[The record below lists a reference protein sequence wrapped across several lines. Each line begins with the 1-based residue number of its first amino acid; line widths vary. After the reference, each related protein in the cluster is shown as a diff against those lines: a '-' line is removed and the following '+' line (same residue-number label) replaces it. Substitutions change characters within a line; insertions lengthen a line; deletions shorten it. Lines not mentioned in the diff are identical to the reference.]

1 MNKYNTRS
9 VNKKMKIFNSISS
22 KKQDLVSIEKD
33 KINLYVCGMTV
44 YDDCH
49 IGHARTFISFD
60 LFVRFF
66 SYLGYKV
73 NYVRNITDIE
83 DKIID
88 KAKLEKVSFSEISDR
103 FIFSM
108 HHDFSKLNLLSPKFE
123 PRASENI
130 PEILEMIEELEAKEF
145 AYSIDGG
152 DVYFDINSYEDYGK
166 LSKRKQK
173 ELESGSRVE
182 IDENKKNPN
191 DFVLWKRS
199 EEEPLFDS
207 KWGKGRPGWH
217 IECSAMSKK
226 FLGETFDIHGGGLD
240 LKFPHHENEIAQS
253 ECCSGKTLANHW
265 MHVAPLN
272 VNGKKMSKSLGNF
285 VTIKDVLKEYHPE
298 VLRMFFYLTHYRKP
312 INFNENS
319 INDAKNILDKLY
331 ESIRE
336 FDESKLEVDKSFSV
350 KFNNSLKDD
359 FNTPKAIKVLQ
370 EINQQINRQVSTD
383 NSDLRKLKNSLRSFA
398 NSIGLLLN
406 SAEDYFK
413 YSGDSE
419 LDDNKI
425 QEAIEE
431 RNEARANKNF
441 ALADS
446 IRKELLEKGISLED
460 KEGKT
465 YWKKK

>member
-1 MNKYNTRS
+1 
-9 VNKKMKIFNSISS
+9 
-22 KKQDLVSIEKD
+22 
-33 KINLYVCGMTV
+33 
-44 YDDCH
+44 
-49 IGHARTFISFD
+49 
-60 LFVRFF
+60 
-66 SYLGYKV
+66 
-73 NYVRNITDIE
+73 
-83 DKIID
+83 
-88 KAKLEKVSFSEISDR
+88 
-103 FIFSM
+103 M
-108 HHDFSKLNLLSPKFE
+108 HHDFRKLNLLSPKFE

-152 DVYFDINSYEDYGK
+152 DVYFNINSYEDYGK
-166 LSKRKQK
+166 LSKRDQK
-173 ELESGSRVE
+173 ALESGSRVE

-253 ECCSGKTLANHW
+253 ECCSGKTFANNW

-285 VTIKDVLKEYHPE
+285 VTIKDVLKKYHPE

-336 FDESKLEVDKSFSV
+336 FDEAKLEVDKSLSV
-350 KFNNSLKDD
+350 KFNNSLEDD
-359 FNTPKAIKVLQ
+359 FNTPKAIRVLQ
-370 EINQQINRQVSTD
+370 EINQQINRLVPLDDS
-383 NSDLRKLKNSLRSFA
+383 NLWKLKSSLRSFA
-398 NSIGLLLN
+398 NSIGLLLDSTEN
-406 SAEDYFK
+406 YFK

-419 LDDNKI
+419 LENEKI
-425 QEAIEE
+425 QEAIEQ
-431 RNEARANKNF
+431 RNEARVNKNF

>member
-1 MNKYNTRS
+1 
-9 VNKKMKIFNSISS
+9 MKIFNSISS

-130 PEILEMIEELEAKEF
+130 PEILEMIDELEAKDF

-312 INFNENS
+312 INFDENS

-370 EINQQINRQVSTD
+370 EINQQINRKVSTD

-413 YSGDSE
+413 YSGDLE
-419 LDDNKI
+419 LDDKKI
-425 QEAIEE
+425 QEAIEK

>member
-1 MNKYNTRS
+1 
-9 VNKKMKIFNSISS
+9 MKIFNSISS
-22 KKQDLVSIEKD
+22 KKEDLVSIEKD
-33 KINLYVCGMTV
+33 RINLYVCGMTV

-130 PEILEMIEELEAKEF
+130 PEILKMIEELEAKEF

-182 IDENKKNPN
+182 IDENKMNPN

-336 FDESKLEVDKSFSV
+336 FNESKLEVDKSFSV

>member
-1 MNKYNTRS
+1 
-9 VNKKMKIFNSISS
+9 
-22 KKQDLVSIEKD
+22 
-33 KINLYVCGMTV
+33 MTV

-319 INDAKNILDKLY
+319 INDAKNILDKFY

-336 FDESKLEVDKSFSV
+336 FDDSKLEVDKSFSV

-370 EINQQINRQVSTD
+370 EINQQINRQASTD
-383 NSDLRKLKNSLRSFA
+383 NSDSRKLKNSLRSFA

-413 YSGDSE
+413 YSGDLE
-419 LDDNKI
+419 LDDKKI
-425 QEAIEE
+425 QEAIEK

-446 IRKELLEKGISLED
+446 IRKELSEKGIFLED

>member
-1 MNKYNTRS
+1 
-9 VNKKMKIFNSISS
+9 MKIFNSISS
-22 KKQDLVSIEKD
+22 KKEDLVSIEKD
-33 KINLYVCGMTV
+33 RINLYVCGMTV

-319 INDAKNILDKLY
+319 INDAKNILDKFY

-383 NSDLRKLKNSLRSFA
+383 NSDFRKLKNSLRSFA

-419 LDDNKI
+419 LDDNEI
-425 QEAIEE
+425 QEAIEQ

-441 ALADS
+441 ALADT
-446 IRKELLEKGISLED
+446 IRNKLSEKGISLED

>member
-1 MNKYNTRS
+1 
-9 VNKKMKIFNSISS
+9 MKIFNSISS
-22 KKQDLVSIEKD
+22 KKEDLVLIEKD
-33 KINLYVCGMTV
+33 RINLYVCGMTV

>member
-1 MNKYNTRS
+1 
-9 VNKKMKIFNSISS
+9 MKIFNSISS
-22 KKQDLVSIEKD
+22 KKEDLVSIEKD
-33 KINLYVCGMTV
+33 RINLYVCGMTV

-108 HHDFSKLNLLSPKFE
+108 HHDFSKLNLLLPKFE

-199 EEEPLFDS
+199 DEEPLFDS

-460 KEGKT
+460 KQGKT

>member
-1 MNKYNTRS
+1 
-9 VNKKMKIFNSISS
+9 MKIFNSISS
-22 KKQDLVSIEKD
+22 KKEDLVSIEKD
-33 KINLYVCGMTV
+33 RINLYVCGMTV

-123 PRASENI
+123 PRASENL

-425 QEAIEE
+425 QAAIEE

>member
-1 MNKYNTRS
+1 
-9 VNKKMKIFNSISS
+9 MKIFNSISS

-33 KINLYVCGMTV
+33 RINLYVCGMTV

-130 PEILEMIEELEAKEF
+130 PEILKMIEELEAKEF

-199 EEEPLFDS
+199 DEEPLFDS

-285 VTIKDVLKEYHPE
+285 VTIKDVLKKYHPE

-336 FDESKLEVDKSFSV
+336 FDESKLEVDKSFSAE
-350 KFNNSLKDD
+350 FNNSLKDD

>member
-1 MNKYNTRS
+1 
-9 VNKKMKIFNSISS
+9 MKIFNSISS
-22 KKQDLVSIEKD
+22 KKEDLVSIEKD
-33 KINLYVCGMTV
+33 RINLYVCGMTV

-108 HHDFSKLNLLSPKFE
+108 HHDFSKLNLLLPKFE

-152 DVYFDINSYEDYGK
+152 DVYFDINSYDDYGK

-199 EEEPLFDS
+199 DEEPLFDS

-336 FDESKLEVDKSFSV
+336 FDESKLEVDKSFSAE
-350 KFNNSLKDD
+350 FNNSLKDD

>member
-1 MNKYNTRS
+1 
-9 VNKKMKIFNSISS
+9 MKIFNSISS

-123 PRASENI
+123 PRASENL

-199 EEEPLFDS
+199 DEEPTFDS

-319 INDAKNILDKLY
+319 INDAKNILDKFY

-336 FDESKLEVDKSFSV
+336 FDDSKLEVDKSFSV

>member
-1 MNKYNTRS
+1 
-9 VNKKMKIFNSISS
+9 MKIFNSISS

-441 ALADS
+441 DLADS

>member
-1 MNKYNTRS
+1 
-9 VNKKMKIFNSISS
+9 MKIFNSISS

-123 PRASENI
+123 PRASENL

-199 EEEPLFDS
+199 DEEPTFDS

-460 KEGKT
+460 KEEKT

>member
-1 MNKYNTRS
+1 
-9 VNKKMKIFNSISS
+9 MKIFNSISS
-22 KKQDLVSIEKD
+22 KKEDLVSIEKD
-33 KINLYVCGMTV
+33 RINLYVCGMTV

-319 INDAKNILDKLY
+319 INDAKNILDKFY

-336 FDESKLEVDKSFSV
+336 FDDSKLEVDKSFSV

-413 YSGDSE
+413 YSGDLE
-419 LDDNKI
+419 LDDKKI

-446 IRKELLEKGISLED
+446 IRKELSEKGIFLED

>member
-1 MNKYNTRS
+1 
-9 VNKKMKIFNSISS
+9 MKIFNSISS
-22 KKQDLVSIEKD
+22 KKEDLVLIEKD
-33 KINLYVCGMTV
+33 RINLYVCGMTV

-319 INDAKNILDKLY
+319 INDAKNILDKFY

-336 FDESKLEVDKSFSV
+336 FDDSKLEVDKSFSV

-370 EINQQINRQVSTD
+370 EINQQINRQASTD
-383 NSDLRKLKNSLRSFA
+383 NSDSRKLKNSLRSFA

-413 YSGDSE
+413 YSGDLE
-419 LDDNKI
+419 LDDKKI

-446 IRKELLEKGISLED
+446 IRKELSEKGISLED

>member
-1 MNKYNTRS
+1 
-9 VNKKMKIFNSISS
+9 MKIFNSISS

-123 PRASENI
+123 PRASENL

-199 EEEPLFDS
+199 DEEPLFDS

-285 VTIKDVLKEYHPE
+285 VTIKDVLKKYHPE
-298 VLRMFFYLTHYRKP
+298 VLRLFFYLTHYRKP

>member
-1 MNKYNTRS
+1 
-9 VNKKMKIFNSISS
+9 MKIFNSISS
-22 KKQDLVSIEKD
+22 KKEDLVSIEKD
-33 KINLYVCGMTV
+33 RINLYVCGMTV

-319 INDAKNILDKLY
+319 INDAKNILDKFY

-336 FDESKLEVDKSFSV
+336 FDDSKLEVDKSFSV

-370 EINQQINRQVSTD
+370 EINQQINRQASTD
-383 NSDLRKLKNSLRSFA
+383 NSDSRKLKNSLRSFA

-413 YSGDSE
+413 YSGDLE
-419 LDDNKI
+419 LDDKKI
-425 QEAIEE
+425 QEAIEK

>member
-1 MNKYNTRS
+1 
-9 VNKKMKIFNSISS
+9 MKIFNSISS

-103 FIFSM
+103 FILSM

-199 EEEPLFDS
+199 DEEPLFDS
-207 KWGKGRPGWH
+207 KWGKGRAGWH

-226 FLGETFDIHGGGLD
+226 FLGDTFDILGGGLD

-446 IRKELLEKGISLED
+446 IRKKLLEKGISLED

>member
-1 MNKYNTRS
+1 
-9 VNKKMKIFNSISS
+9 MKIFNSISS
-22 KKQDLVSIEKD
+22 KKEDLVSIEKD
-33 KINLYVCGMTV
+33 RINLYVCGMTV

-130 PEILEMIEELEAKEF
+130 PEILEMIDELEAKDF

-370 EINQQINRQVSTD
+370 EINQQINRKVSTD

-413 YSGDSE
+413 YSGDSK

-441 ALADS
+441 DLADS

>member
-1 MNKYNTRS
+1 
-9 VNKKMKIFNSISS
+9 
-22 KKQDLVSIEKD
+22 
-33 KINLYVCGMTV
+33 
-44 YDDCH
+44 
-49 IGHARTFISFD
+49 
-60 LFVRFF
+60 
-66 SYLGYKV
+66 
-73 NYVRNITDIE
+73 
-83 DKIID
+83 
-88 KAKLEKVSFSEISDR
+88 
-103 FIFSM
+103 
-108 HHDFSKLNLLSPKFE
+108 LSPKFE
-123 PRASENI
+123 PRASENL

>member
-1 MNKYNTRS
+1 
-9 VNKKMKIFNSISS
+9 MKIFNSITS
-22 KKQDLVSIEKD
+22 KKEDLVSIEKD
-33 KINLYVCGMTV
+33 RINLYVCGMTV

-66 SYLGYKV
+66 SHLGYKV

-108 HHDFSKLNLLSPKFE
+108 HHDFRKLNLLSPKFE

-298 VLRMFFYLTHYRKP
+298 VLRIFFYLTHYRKP

-336 FDESKLEVDKSFSV
+336 FDEAKLEVDKSLSV
-350 KFNNSLKDD
+350 KFNNSLEDD
-359 FNTPKAIKVLQ
+359 FNTPKAIRVLQ
-370 EINQQINRQVSTD
+370 EINQQINRLVPLDDS
-383 NSDLRKLKNSLRSFA
+383 NLWKLKSSLRSFA
-398 NSIGLLLN
+398 NSIGLLLDSTEN
-406 SAEDYFK
+406 YFK

-419 LDDNKI
+419 LENEKI
-425 QEAIEE
+425 QEAIEQ
-431 RNEARANKNF
+431 RNEARVNKNF

>member
-1 MNKYNTRS
+1 
-9 VNKKMKIFNSISS
+9 MKIFNSISS
-22 KKQDLVSIEKD
+22 KKEDLVSIEKD
-33 KINLYVCGMTV
+33 RINLYVCGMTV

-123 PRASENI
+123 PRASENL

-370 EINQQINRQVSTD
+370 EINQQINRQASTD
-383 NSDLRKLKNSLRSFA
+383 NSDSRKLKNSLRSFA

-413 YSGDSE
+413 YSGDLE
-419 LDDNKI
+419 LDDKKI
-425 QEAIEE
+425 QEAIEK

>member
-1 MNKYNTRS
+1 
-9 VNKKMKIFNSISS
+9 MKIFNSISS
-22 KKQDLVSIEKD
+22 KKEDLVSIEKD
-33 KINLYVCGMTV
+33 RINLYVCGMTV

-413 YSGDSE
+413 YSGDSD

>member
-1 MNKYNTRS
+1 
-9 VNKKMKIFNSISS
+9 MKIFNSISS
-22 KKQDLVSIEKD
+22 KKEDLVSIEKD
-33 KINLYVCGMTV
+33 RINLYVCGMTV

-130 PEILEMIEELEAKEF
+130 PEILEMIDELEAKEF

-425 QEAIEE
+425 QAAIEE

>member
-1 MNKYNTRS
+1 
-9 VNKKMKIFNSISS
+9 MKIFNSISS

-130 PEILEMIEELEAKEF
+130 PEILEMIDELEAKDF

>member
-1 MNKYNTRS
+1 
-9 VNKKMKIFNSISS
+9 MKIFNSISS

-123 PRASENI
+123 PRASENL

-199 EEEPLFDS
+199 DEEPTFDS

-319 INDAKNILDKLY
+319 INDAKNILDKFY

-336 FDESKLEVDKSFSV
+336 FDDSKLEVDKSFSV

-413 YSGDSE
+413 YSGDSD

>member
-1 MNKYNTRS
+1 
-9 VNKKMKIFNSISS
+9 MKIFNSISS

-123 PRASENI
+123 PRASENL

-199 EEEPLFDS
+199 DEEPLFDS

-336 FDESKLEVDKSFSV
+336 FNESKLEVDKSFSV

>member
-1 MNKYNTRS
+1 
-9 VNKKMKIFNSISS
+9 MKIFNSITS
-22 KKQDLVSIEKD
+22 KKEDLVSIEKD
-33 KINLYVCGMTV
+33 RINLYVCGMTV

-108 HHDFSKLNLLSPKFE
+108 HHDFSKLNLLLPKFE

-199 EEEPLFDS
+199 DEEPLFDS

-460 KEGKT
+460 KQGKT

>member
-1 MNKYNTRS
+1 
-9 VNKKMKIFNSISS
+9 MKIFNSISS
-22 KKQDLVSIEKD
+22 KKEDLVSIEKD
-33 KINLYVCGMTV
+33 RINLYVCGMTV

-145 AYSIDGG
+145 AYSVDGG
-152 DVYFDINSYEDYGK
+152 DVYFNINSYEDYGK

-253 ECCSGKTLANHW
+253 ECCSGKTFANNW

-285 VTIKDVLKEYHPE
+285 VTIKDVLKKYHPE

-370 EINQQINRQVSTD
+370 EINQQINRLVPLDDS
-383 NSDLRKLKNSLRSFA
+383 NLWKLKSSLRSFA
-398 NSIGLLLN
+398 NSIGLLLDSTEN
-406 SAEDYFK
+406 YFK

-419 LDDNKI
+419 LENEKI
-425 QEAIEE
+425 QEAIEQ